1 MNINLYAPINST
13 GYGIASMNILK
24 ELINNNNQVS
34 YFPVSNPSVSS
45 QEEYDFI
52 VNILNNSHD
61 FDPDAPCLKIWH
73 QFDLATRVGRGKYYA
88 YPFFELDK
96 LNEIE
101 KKHLSVPNAIFVS
114 SDWAKHVLLDSN
126 ITQPIYIAP
135 LGVDRTIFD
144 ENLYPNIKPDKN
156 KYIFLTIG
164 KWEVRKAHDILPKIF
179 KLAFPTETD
188 VELWILASEHSSYS
202 NQEQITEWKK
212 LYANDTRCK
221 IIPGV
226 QTHQDIAQ
234 VIASSH
240 CGLYA
245 SRAEGWNLELLETM
259 SMNRPAIATFY
270 SAHTEFCTDQNSY
283 LVDIDDTETAY
294 DGKAFVGQGNWA
306 KIGQKQI
313 SQIIDYMRHA
323 YKNRICTNSGGVE
336 TATKFS
342 WQNTANTITRCISQ
356 IEE

>member
-1 MNINLYAPINST
+1 MDINLYAPINST
-13 GYGIASMNILK
+13 GYGIASINILK
-24 ELINNNNQVS
+24 SLIEEGNKIS
-34 YFPVSNPSVSS
+34 YFPINNPSVNS

-52 VNILNNSHD
+52 INILNHSFD

-73 QFDLATRVGRGKYYA
+73 QFDLSTRIGNGKYYA

-96 LNEIE
+96 LNDME
-101 KKHLSVPNAIFVS
+101 KKHLSVPNSIFVS
-114 SDWAKHVLLDSN
+114 SDWAKHVLLDNN
-126 ITQPIYIAP
+126 ITQPIHVAP
-135 LGVDRTIFD
+135 LGVDRKIFD
-144 ENLYPNIKPDKN
+144 ESLYPDIKPNNN

-179 KLAFPTETD
+179 KLAFPTEKN

-212 LYANDTRCK
+212 LYSDDPRFK

-226 QTHQDIAQ
+226 QTHHDIAKT
-234 VIASSH
+234 IASSH
-240 CGLYA
+240 CGLYL
-245 SRAEGWNLELLETM
+245 SRAEGWDLELLETM
-259 SMNRPAIATFY
+259 SMNRPTISTFY
-270 SAHTEFCTDQNSY
+270 SAHTEFCNDKNSY
-283 LVDIDDTETAY
+283 IVDIDDTEAAY

-313 SQIIDYMRHA
+313 SQIIDYMRYV
-323 YKNRICTNSGGVE
+323 YKNNINQNSAGIE
-336 TATKFS
+336 TAINFS
-342 WQNTANTITRCISQ
+342 WQNTANTITRCISE